1 MRTNLILV
9 FCLSLI
15 MFSFRKPAT
24 PTIQYKLIPDSS
36 LVVWYCQEN
45 NSMHSGSFMFVGGSF
60 TIENN
65 LLTAGNFELDMKSLV
80 DNDLRNADQNITLV
94 NRLKSTA
101 LFNTA
106 DYPRARFIITKA
118 VHLSGQQYELEANM
132 TIKGRTRPVRMQIA
146 IALKDGMLGI
156 VSTDMLI
163 EGVQFGLK
171 TGLQANPAETDLKNF
186 KIKIS
191 QLYASKISKRAGN

>member
-1 MRTNLILV
+1 MHRNLILA

-15 MFSFRKPAT
+15 LFSFRKPVA
-24 PTIQYKLIPDSS
+24 PIVHYKLIPDSS
-36 LVVWYCQEN
+36 LIVWYCQEN
-45 NSMHSGSFMFVGGSF
+45 SSMHSGSFLFTGGNF

-80 DNDLRNADQNITLV
+80 DNDIRNVDQNTILV
-94 NRLKSTA
+94 NRLKSTN
-101 LFNTA
+101 LFNTT
-106 DYPRARFIITKA
+106 DYPRARFIINKA

-132 TIKGRTRPVRMQIA
+132 TIKGHTRPVRMQIA

-171 TGLQANPAETDLKNF
+171 TGSQPESKEPDLKNF

-191 QLYASKISKRAGN
+191 QLYAAKSK